1 MLVQGRSTAQIST
14 AMDND
19 IRVKNANRRASQRRR
34 EHAEVAQRESGL
46 RPPPRVD
53 NAPESSD
60 SKKRT
65 LEDAVKGLIPQR
77 GTSEV
82 KGLPESM
89 WTCTPLN
96 SQVVWSWPRKS
107 FELDDFPEKS
117 EVVVVSKG
125 KVRLRFPFG
134 REDLHRARHDD
145 LLQTICRLALEKAV
159 AVRYKSKAKSLE
171 QIALKKFEDDI
182 RKKERLF
189 GFIRRRSTRS

>member
-1 MLVQGRSTAQIST
+1 METMTPYELMSDMGRYLAVVLEGEKVRKSKKRKDLADVSEFPVQGRSTAQIST

-34 EHAEVAQRESGL
+34 EHTEVTQRESGL

-53 NAPESSD
+53 NAPESSE

-89 WTCTPLN
+89 WTCTPPN

-107 FELDDFPEKS
+107 IELDDFPEKS

-125 KVRLRFPFG
+125 
-134 REDLHRARHDD
+134 
-145 LLQTICRLALEKAV
+145 
-159 AVRYKSKAKSLE
+159 
-171 QIALKKFEDDI
+171 
-182 RKKERLF
+182 
-189 GFIRRRSTRS
+189 